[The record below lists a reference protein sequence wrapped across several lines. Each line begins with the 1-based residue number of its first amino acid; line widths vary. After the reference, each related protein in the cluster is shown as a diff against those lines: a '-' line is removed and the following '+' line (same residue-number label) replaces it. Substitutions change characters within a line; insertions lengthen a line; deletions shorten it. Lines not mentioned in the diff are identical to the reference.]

1 MTSDRHSLGPR
12 GFSQERRSRGSIF
25 GSTGAQQ
32 DGIGQVHARRAFPT
46 SITSTSLGTSWL
58 IIPVLGAAAVFQVVV
73 VPKLAVRGVYPDLI
87 LLLVIARSLI
97 AGGRGAV
104 FWGFVGGLWMD
115 ILSGGAIGASSL
127 ALMATALLTGIGHN
141 AIFRR
146 NSLVPFIS
154 ALSGT
159 LVFSLIYLA
168 ILVGVGYRFPPV
180 PLVFNLIVPA
190 TLYNGAVMFL
200 ATPILNRLPEQANYP

>member
-1 MTSDRHSLGPR
+1 MTSDWHRLGPR
-12 GFSQERRSRGSIF
+12 GISTKGRNKGSIF
-25 GSTGAQQ
+25 GTLGAQQ
-32 DGIGQVHARRAFPT
+32 DGVRQVRARRAFT
-46 SITSTSLGTSWL
+46 SSFSSPNLGTSWL
-58 IIPVLGAAAVFQVVV
+58 IVPILGAAAVVQVVV

-97 AGGRGAV
+97 AGARGAV

-115 ILSGGAIGASSL
+115 LLSGGAIGASSL
-127 ALMATALLTGIGHN
+127 ALMATSFLTGIGHN

-146 NSLVPFIS
+146 NSFVPFIA

-168 ILVGVGYRFPPV
+168 ILVGVGYRFPPG
-180 PLVFNLIVPA
+180 PLVVNLVVPA

-200 ATPILNRLPEQANYP
+200 ATPILNRLPEQATYP

>member
-1 MTSDRHSLGPR
+1 MTSDWRRLGPR
-12 GFSQERRSRGSIF
+12 GISQESRNRGSLF
-25 GSTGAQQ
+25 GSVGARQ
-32 DGIGQVHARRAFPT
+32 DSVHQVSARRTFSSAF
-46 SITSTSLGTSWL
+46 SSSNLGTSWL
-58 IIPVLGAAAVFQVVV
+58 IVPILGAAAVFQVVV

-104 FWGFVGGLWMD
+104 FWGFAGGLWMD
-115 ILSGGAIGASSL
+115 VLSGGAIGASSL
-127 ALMATALLTGIGHN
+127 ALMATSFLTGIGHN

-146 NSLVPFIS
+146 NSFVPSIA
-154 ALSGT
+154 ALAGT

-168 ILVGVGYRFPPV
+168 ILVGVGYRFPTG
-180 PLVFNLIVPA
+180 PLVINLIVPA

-200 ATPILNRLPEQANYP
+200 ATPIMNRLPEQTNYP